1 MGLMKLLIDT
11 NVFVAILN
19 KERDHQRSKEVLDRI
34 HQGEFEGAT
43 SVICAAEILSGFYS
57 AGEEER
63 GDRFLLD
70 LRSIGNFALKD
81 VSLRIAK
88 EAASLRGRYG
98 TKLPDA
104 IIAATC
110 KCHGYILVTRDE
122 SFRKTKEIE
131 VRRPEEV

>member
-1 MGLMKLLIDT
+1 MGLMKLFIDT
-11 NVFVAILN
+11 NIFVSILN
-19 KERDHQRSKEVLDRI
+19 TERNYRRSKEVLDKI
-34 HQGEFEGAT
+34 HQGEHEGAT
-43 SVICAAEILSGFYS
+43 SVICAAEILSGFYT

-63 GDRFLLD
+63 GERFLVD
-70 LRSIGNFALKD
+70 LRSIGNFALRD
-81 VSLRIAK
+81 VDLRIAK

-110 KCHGYILVTRDE
+110 KCHGYTLVTRDE
-122 SFRKTKEIE
+122 RFQKMKEIE